1 MHLTPTSQHCYTT
14 FSASLHQL
22 HSPCAAAASKL
33 WRHCHSSWLDTTI
46 CSFICNVFPRSFFQ
60 CNTLLSP
67 VRLLRFN
74 EWDTG
79 LTMEPG
85 RLASLTIHNL
95 FWVTSTGSTI
105 LCLPT
110 FHSLQR
116 RVEGKKCPRNT
127 FLVKNQFNLS
137 CQRCPTAAFKLWRH
151 YSSWCH
157 QNKTHFF
164 APFTLTPH
172 EPCHTH
178 IHFLHHRIIK
188 MLSISSDTLMS
199 LSQA

>member
-22 HSPCAAAASKL
+22 HSPCAAAAFKL
-33 WRHCHSSWLDTTI
+33 WHHCHSSWLDTTI
-46 CSFICNVFPRSFFQ
+46 FSFICNVFPRSFFQ

-110 FHSLQR
+110 FRCKDGWKERSVPETR
-116 RVEGKKCPRNT
+116 FWSRT
-127 FLVKNQFNLS
+127 SSTYLVKDVPRLPCKS
-137 CQRCPTAAFKLWRH
+137 WRH
-151 YSSWCH
+151 YGSWCH

-164 APFTLTPH
+164 APFTLTSH

-178 IHFLHHRIIK
+178 TSTSCIIE
-188 MLSISSDTLMS
+188 
-199 LSQA
+199 